1 MDPEAR
7 RRLTHIIQSIDRI
20 SEYIAG
26 SVFADYQRET
36 MMRDA
41 IERRVLIIGEAI
53 NRLYAI
59 DRRLTEQINDYVAT
73 IDTRNDLA
81 HEYDKESLVEEVWHT
96 LQDFHPVLRLE
107 VEALLSQA

>member
-41 IERRVLIIGEAI
+41 TERRVLIIGEAI

-59 DRRLTEQINDYVAT
+59 DWRLTEQINDYVAT

-81 HEYDKESLVEEVWHT
+81 HEYDREDLASRIWNANSV
-96 LQDFHPVLRLE
+96 FHPVLRLE
-107 VEALLSQA
+107 VEDLLSEA